1 MTTISTSGLDLAK
14 NVFQFHGND
23 VSGRVVKKRQLRRAE
38 VLPFLAKLPPHLV
51 AMEACG
57 TAHHWAREIGKLGHT
72 VKLLPPNQVKPY
84 VRRGKTD
91 AADAEAICEAATRP
105 VIREVPVKTI
115 SQQSLLTTHRCRD
128 LLVRQRTQTMNT
140 IRSLMAEFGIIA
152 ATGHEGLKSLLAILA
167 TANDPRLPEA
177 ACLALAGTAAVLA
190 AIETGIGKIDAQIK
204 AELKTCD
211 TSERLSTIP
220 GVGPLLATAMA
231 ATVGDARVFKSG
243 RSFSAWLGLTPRLNG
258 TGGKVTLGPITKK
271 GDSYLRR
278 LLVMGAIAMLGQARR
293 YPDKYP
299 KLTALLGRTASFK
312 TAAVALANKMART
325 IWALMVRGGDYVADH
340 QPAAAVSKTRGQA
353 VSETRKNALAASR

>member
-14 NVFQFHGND
+14 SVFQFHGND
-23 VSGRVVKKRQLRRAE
+23 ASGRAIKKRQLRRAE

-57 TAHHWAREIGKLGHT
+57 TAHHWAREIAKLGHR

-115 SQQSLLTTHRCRD
+115 SQQSQLTSHRCRD
-128 LLVRQRTQTMNT
+128 LLIRQRTQTMNM
-140 IRSLMAEFGIIA
+140 IRSLVAEFGTIA
-152 ATGHEGLKSLLAILA
+152 AEGHEGLKSLLAIIA
-167 TANDPRLPEA
+167 TPNDPRLPEA
-177 ACLALAGTAAVLA
+177 ARRALAEPAAVLA
-190 AIETGIGKIDAQIK
+190 AIETGIARIDAAIK
-204 AELKTCD
+204 AEIEVCD

-220 GVGPLLATAMA
+220 GVGPLLATAVA

-278 LLVMGAIAMLGQARR
+278 LLVLGAISMLGKARR

-299 KLTALLGRTASFK
+299 LLTALLGRTASFK

-340 QPAAAVSKTRGQA
+340 RPAMAVSKTRQSASA
-353 VSETRKNALAASR
+353 VRT

>member
-14 NVFQFHGND
+14 SVFQFHGND
-23 VSGRVVKKRQLRRAE
+23 ASGQAVKKRQLRRAE

-57 TAHHWAREIGKLGHT
+57 TAHHWAREIAKLGHT

-115 SQQSLLTTHRCRD
+115 SQQSLLTSHRCRD

-152 ATGHEGLKSLLAILA
+152 ATGHQGLKSLLAILA

-325 IWALMVRGGDYVADH
+325 IWALMVRGGDYVAEH
-340 QPAAAVSKTRGQA
+340 RPAAAVSKTRGIT
-353 VSETRKNALAASR
+353 VSKTGASTTVARH